1 MSFDELIRSND
12 DITHNRNSNSKPYAL
27 SMRATTAKRE
37 SESIAFVL
45 KSVEIRSKITH
56 DTCDST
62 AQTFEWFSTVF
73 FSLSI
78 GVHIKHEFD
87 QIMSISYTISPSQC
101 ELRWRFAWNSFN
113 DMFRRCSSS
122 NRISIPSFHIS
133 FICILSFDRISRKC
147 QRNAAAPIRI
157 RVCVFL
163 LFTKHLSIKTNLN
176 FTLTIITHKTTP
188 DQAVIICQRC
198 RSEYMLTVH
207 LLLKYWHDAPMLFAL
222 SFDMENSHLDLFW

>member
-62 AQTFEWFSTVF
+62 AQTFEWFF
-73 FSLSI
+73 FLSI

-133 FICILSFDRISRKC
+133 SICILSFDRISRKC
-147 QRNAAAPIRI
+147 QRNAAAPVRTNT
-157 RVCVFL
+157 RVCVYFCY
-163 LFTKHLSIKTNLN
+163 SLN
-176 FTLTIITHKTTP
+176 TYQSKQT
-188 DQAVIICQRC
+188 
-198 RSEYMLTVH
+198 
-207 LLLKYWHDAPMLFAL
+207 
-222 SFDMENSHLDLFW
+222 